1 MDKEVLAELRNVMSQ
16 RRDADTRYQEAGKKL
31 EELETLQTQTVIN
44 LSDAQYREIAKAVDE
59 QQKVVE
65 EVFAELHNA
74 EFRALD
80 LVEELLDSIL

>member
-44 LSDAQYREIAKAVDE
+44 LSDDQYREIAKAVDE